1 MGYYSVDFEF
11 FVGKIMGG
19 PNLMRPVSLPER
31 KPTTMMG
38 TVQGPNGK
46 WSGTLS
52 GF

>member
-11 FVGKIMGG
+11 FMGKIMGG
-19 PNLMRPVSLPER
+19 PNLIRQVSLLER
-31 KPTTMMG
+31 KPIAMMG
-38 TVQGPNGK
+38 TVQGPSGK

>member
-19 PNLMRPVSLPER
+19 PNLMMPVSLPER
-31 KPTTMMG
+31 KLTTMMG
-38 TVQGPNGK
+38 TVQGANGK
-46 WSGTLS
+46 WSGTLT